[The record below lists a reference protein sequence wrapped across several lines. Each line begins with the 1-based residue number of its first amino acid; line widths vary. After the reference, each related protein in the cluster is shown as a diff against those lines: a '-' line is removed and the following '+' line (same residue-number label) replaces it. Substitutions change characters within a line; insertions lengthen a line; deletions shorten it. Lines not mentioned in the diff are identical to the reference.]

1 MKLSLII
8 LIILLSVISILSAQY
23 DEKQIMTQEAYQLLA
38 RRQYNEA
45 EQMFRII
52 LERWPGDQN
61 SILQLMQIYL
71 QTSQLNKAETLL
83 TENQRSINA
92 NTFSEQ
98 QILLLIHQGRPE
110 EAYNKT
116 LSYLA
121 QVNYDQNRFRLIASY
136 FEQRSFHDR
145 SSELYSYARQHYNNP
160 DLFTLELANAYLN
173 SRRLEQS
180 AREYLNWLRQ
190 SPNNLY
196 FVNNQIKTILTE
208 NPELIRVIAES
219 ALSTSD
225 TAILELYAGSLV
237 YLKDFTTAFETYKR
251 LPIPRM
257 QRFAEDQYAAV
268 NDSVALMA
276 FSHLRDQS
284 QDIVQKSE
292 YRLKLAQ
299 INNRL
304 GNTTAAMAILDSLFI
319 DPTLSQNQY
328 RNRISA
334 NYSGRKLLAEMQ
346 LKQGIAIDSVLATL
360 DSARRFARGSAELG
374 EANMLITKLL
384 MMNGDYDQAESLL
397 AQVTDPQQLALRDY
411 YKIVLSLFRGEIELA
426 DSLMNEYVIMQPGS
440 PWVND
445 AIQLLMFA
453 NSFDASPR
461 TAFLNAYKDFHLYK
475 AATIDS
481 LQSVFAITNE
491 EELLI
496 LAAEWAMQMNLKSR
510 ALSVL
515 EHSFTDQICLEY
527 AQVLK
532 LRILD
537 DAQSKELIARDFL
550 SQNPNSVFSPGFRSI
565 FSRISSPRPNF

>member
-1 MKLSLII
+1 MKLRLII
-8 LIILLSVISILSAQY
+8 LVILLSIVTNLSAQY

-71 QTSQLNKAETLL
+71 QTSQLSKAETLL
-83 TENQRSINA
+83 TENQRSINP

-98 QILLLIHQGRPE
+98 QILLMIHQGRPQD
-110 EAYNKT
+110 AYNNT
-116 LSYLA
+116 ISYLA
-121 QVNYDQNRFRLIASY
+121 RVNYDQNRFRLLASY
-136 FEQRSFHDR
+136 FEQRGFYDR
-145 SSELYSYARQHYNNP
+145 SSELYLFARNHYNNP

-180 AREYLNWLRQ
+180 AREYISWLRQ

-208 NPELIRVIAES
+208 NPVLIRVIADI
-219 ALSTSD
+219 ANATDD

-237 YLKDFTTAFETYKR
+237 YLKDFSTAFEAYKR
-251 LPIPRM
+251 LPLPRL

-276 FSHLRDQS
+276 FNHLREQS

-304 GNTTAAMAILDSLFI
+304 GNTNIAMSILDSLFA
-319 DPTLSQNQY
+319 DPVLAQNQY

-334 NYSGRKLLAEMQ
+334 NYAGRKLLAEMQ
-346 LKQGIAIDSVLATL
+346 LKQGAPFDSVLQTL
-360 DSARRFARGSAELG
+360 ESARRFARGGAEVG

-384 MMNGDYDQAESLL
+384 MMAGNYDTAERLL
-397 AQVTDPQQLALRDY
+397 SQITDPQQTALRDY
-411 YKIVLSLFRGEIELA
+411 YKIVLSLFREEIDLA

-453 NSFDASPR
+453 NSFEAAPR
-461 TAFLNAYKDFHLYK
+461 SSFLQAYKDFHLYK
-475 AATIDS
+475 AAAIDS
-481 LQSVFAITNE
+481 LQSVFATTNE

-496 LAAEWAMQMNLKSR
+496 LAAEWAMQMNLKDR
-510 ALSVL
+510 ALTIL
-515 EHSFTDQICLEY
+515 NHSFTDQICQEY
-527 AQVLK
+527 SQVLK
-532 LRILD
+532 VRILD
-537 DAQSKELIARDFL
+537 DSQSKELIARDFL